1 MTAAPRPDAVR
12 RCPLTYVPLEE
23 GRYSRKGLRHLA
35 AGLKDLS
42 VGLTTAQLLEE
53 AAARSPKMSIQGVQ
67 PKVSAMLDVK
77 QGRFVPV
84 DVGGTYILK
93 PQVPSYR
100 QVPENEDLTM
110 RLGALAGLDVPPH
123 GLVYT
128 DDGALCYFVAR
139 FDRTPTGKRAMEDFA
154 QLLGRARETKYDSSM
169 ERVAGVLERYC
180 TNPVREK
187 ARLLRY
193 TLVAFLTGNE
203 DAHLKNFSL
212 VTDGPIVQLSPA
224 YDLVNTTLLLD
235 GATEELALPLNGR
248 KRALTRAML
257 LKYFARERMGLSA
270 RIVEQIEREL
280 QAILPVWDE
289 LITHSFLTPERQQRY
304 RALVQERS
312 ARLFTRPAE

>member
-1 MTAAPRPDAVR
+1 MTAAPPPGP
-12 RCPLTYVPLEE
+12 RCPLTYVPLEQ

-35 AGLKDLS
+35 PGLKDLS
-42 VGLTTAQLLEE
+42 VGLTTAQLLEQ

-67 PKVSAMLDVK
+67 PKVSAVLDVPS
-77 QGRFVPV
+77 GRFVPV
-84 DVGGTYILK
+84 DLGGTYILK

-110 RLGALAGLDVPPH
+110 HLGALAGMEVPPH

-154 QLLGRARETKYDSSM
+154 QLLGRSRETKYDSSM
-169 ERVAGVLERYC
+169 ERVASVLDRYC
-180 TNPVREK
+180 TNPLREK

-212 VTDGPIVQLSPA
+212 VTHGPIVQLSPA
-224 YDLVNTTLLLD
+224 YDLVNTTLVLNA
-235 GATEELALPLNGR
+235 ATEELALSLNGR

-257 LKYFARERMGLSA
+257 LRYFARERMGLSVQ
-270 RIVEQIEREL
+270 IVAQIEQEV
-280 QAILPVWDE
+280 QAVLPVWYE
-289 LITHSFLTPERQQRY
+289 MIAHSFLTPARQERY
-304 RALVQERS
+304 RSLVEERA
-312 ARLFTRPAE
+312 ARLFTPPAE